1 MSASLSQDSPHGT
14 PMAGGQ
20 PLHPAIADQAAD
32 WLTLLMSGEAS
43 EAERARWQAWRAE
56 HPDHERAWQHI
67 ETVVGH
73 LKVLQPQ
80 AAYQT
85 LSPYANEAPRQPGRR
100 QALQLL
106 LWGGVAGAAATLGS
120 RTQTW
125 QSLSAS
131 HRTATGEQRSWTLED
146 GTLLQLNT
154 ASAVSVLFDERQ
166 RRVRLH
172 AGELMVV
179 TGHAR
184 RGGQREQRPFI
195 VETAEGEILALG
207 TRFSVRQHAAHSRVM
222 VFESAVEI
230 RPRSAAAGVQRLNA
244 GERLS
249 FSASGFGM
257 TTAVDEQDG
266 AWTRGQIIAD
276 NMRLADFVAELDRYR
291 PGLLR
296 CTEDVAELRISGVF
310 PLQDTDHILANL
322 PNVLPLQVQQRS
334 RYWVTVMAA
343 EAR

>member
-1 MSASLSQDSPHGT
+1 MSASFSQDVPHNM

-56 HPDHERAWQHI
+56 HPDHERAWRHI
-67 ETVVGH
+67 ESIVGR
-73 LKVLQPQ
+73 LKVLQPK
-80 AAYQT
+80 AAYQS
-85 LSPYANEAPRQPGRR
+85 LSPYAGEAPRQPGRR

-106 LWGGVAGAAATLGS
+106 LWGGFAGAAATLGS

-146 GTLLQLNT
+146 GTQLQLNT
-154 ASAVSVLFDERQ
+154 ASAVSVLFDDTQ
-166 RRVRLH
+166 RRLRLH
-172 AGELMVV
+172 AGELMIV
-179 TGHAR
+179 TGHTR
-184 RGGQREQRPFI
+184 RDGQREQRPFI

-207 TRFSVRQHAAHSRVM
+207 TRFSVRQHAAHSQVI

-230 RPRSAAAGVQRLNA
+230 RPRGASAGVQRLNA
-244 GERLS
+244 GERLA

-257 TTAVDEQDG
+257 SSAIDEQDG

-276 NMRLADFVAELDRYR
+276 NMRLADFVAELARYR
-291 PGLLR
+291 PGIVR
-296 CTEDVAELRISGVF
+296 CTEDVAELRLSGVF
-310 PLQDTDHILANL
+310 PLQDTDRILANL
-322 PNVLPLQVQQRS
+322 PNVLPLAVQQRS

-343 EAR
+343 AAR